1 MLTKSSSSGLFV
13 SMLTF
18 ILELSLF
25 MLGSDQSRIYVHV
38 PDTVTWSKAQNY
50 CREYY
55 TDLVTLRNY
64 DDIIQLQ
71 SPCHWKAYCWIGLQ
85 REQSGSNVWKWSNG
99 ETSNFTNWNVNQPDD
114 YDGDENCA
122 IMGSFFWSDVPCG
135 YSNAFLCYD
144 EPILVQESKTWEEA
158 LEHCRNLSGSFTRN
172 DHFYDLLHPGYR
184 GFNLTSRKVILDA
197 QTQEVWIGLRFL
209 AGNWLW
215 MDGNPLS
222 EQLPACPAAGK
233 FCEAKLSPHPMAVI
247 ANSTIHSGLHLLIAE
262 LRLTHCSKVS
272 AFVNGV
278 SVLLVDA
285 TMLHNFISMNPLW
298 GKGS

>member
-1 MLTKSSSSGLFV
+1 MDHSWNQRFSGLR
-13 SMLTF
+13 
-18 ILELSLF
+18 LSPRLK
-25 MLGSDQSRIYVHV
+25 LAIGVLLAAV
-38 PDTVTWSKAQNY
+38 TAAVDTSLKVLMTYSTGTK
-50 CREYY
+50 
-55 TDLVTLRNY
+55 LV
-64 DDIIQLQ
+64 Q

-233 FCEAKLSPHPMAVI
+233 FCGTMSKTGE
-247 ANSTIHSGLHLLIAE
+247 LHISNCLE
-262 LRLTHCSKVS
+262 K
-272 AFVNGV
+272 
-278 SVLLVDA
+278 
-285 TMLHNFISMNPLW
+285 MNFICTRR
-298 GKGS
+298 